1 MAAIKLVSEANVRT
15 YLNFSSTNQDTLIGE
30 LIEQVSEDIQ
40 SYCDRTFTAG
50 TDVLEYPLGGGPY
63 LSLKRF
69 PITSVSHVRY
79 NSDYDFTDSADDIDS
94 DDYTVAGNFGDS
106 GLIYYK
112 GKKWTAVEDAL
123 EVKYTGGYSDTAGIL
138 DVPAD
143 LKKACIMQ
151 VAYLFDRRKTLGVRT
166 ASGQEGSLNFQG
178 DYEFLPPVKG
188 IIDRYRRLTIV

>member
-94 DDYTVAGNFGDS
+94 DDYTTHGDFGDQ
-106 GLIYYK
+106 GMIYYEGRPWHK
-112 GKKWTAVEDAL
+112 ARGAL
-123 EVKYTGGYSDTAGIL
+123 QVKYTGGYSDTAGVL
-138 DVPAD
+138 NVPDD

-151 VAYLFDRRKTLGVRT
+151 VSYLMDRRKSMGVRNV
-166 ASGQEGSLNFQG
+166 SGQEGSLNFESSY
-178 DYEFLPPVKG
+178 DFLPVVAR
-188 IIDRYRRLTIV
+188 IVSRYRRLVIV